1 MLTRPS
7 VPSLACPSIYT
18 PFLSPSPFRRYAP
31 VSGEYLLTASYDGTI
46 KAWCGRDFSPLAT
59 LAGHDNKV
67 TAVDIAAAPIGR
79 HGPLSSSAD
88 SSSGGAGGS
97 GGEGLMA
104 PRSLAESTVV
114 SVSFDRTIKL
124 WAPGE

>member
-1 MLTRPS
+1 
-7 VPSLACPSIYT
+7 
-18 PFLSPSPFRRYAP
+18 
-31 VSGEYLLTASYDGTI
+31 VSGEYLLTGSYDGTI

-79 HGPLSSSAD
+79 HGPLSTSAGSSSSGTD
-88 SSSGGAGGS
+88 SSSRGC
-97 GGEGLMA
+97 GEGLMA
-104 PRSLAESTVV
+104 PRSLAESTIV
-114 SVSFDRTIKL
+114 SVSFDRTIKV